1 MAAAKKET
9 RESQYRAILER
20 DGIRYEDCKVLAFAF
35 ETDGGPGIFHY
46 KLMRTMYH
54 VYYIFDCMG
63 NIAQVVSPK
72 NQDIE
77 QKIISLA
84 ENVGGKKTTPKLQ

>member
-1 MAAAKKET
+1 MAAKKET
-9 RESQYRAILER
+9 RELLYRSILER
-20 DGIRYEDCKVLAFAF
+20 DGIRYEDCKVLAFVF
-35 ETDGGPGIFHY
+35 ETESGPQIFHY
-46 KLMRTMYH
+46 KLMHPMRP
-54 VYYIFDCMG
+54 VYYLFDFMEK
-63 NIAQVVSPK
+63 IAQVVIPK